1 MVISNSFR
9 YPSSSI
15 KHEQRNVRAILNKKD
30 LGSGTLF
37 VSERYVFSLVLKV
50 LIKGFCIVFST
61 LCWQEK
67 DSIGFCVPYQNISL
81 HAISK
86 DESVYPGECVYI
98 MLDTLL
104 YMPGMCFW
112 GLVKKK
118 TCTLT

>member
-1 MVISNSFR
+1 MVIFNSFR

-30 LGSGTLF
+30 LGTGTLF
-37 VSERYVFSLVLKV
+37 VSERYLFPLTINVFIQV
-50 LIKGFCIVFST
+50 FCIVFST

-67 DSIGFCVPYQNISL
+67 DSVGFSIPYQNISL

-86 DESVYPGECVYI
+86 DETVYPGECVYI

-104 YMPGMCFW
+104 YMPGMFF
-112 GLVKKK
+112 
-118 TCTLT
+118 CT